1 MKLNKVRQSW
11 CHLLFYYIIYC
22 STCFRCYYIHPQE
35 LATYLL
41 SYVVGCTALVR
52 CVLVLRCGLAGVVWY
67 PDAGWSLNIRLLIYI
82 VHLLDKYNKI
92 LRNSRYVLYIKKTDR
107 NFCGETVLED
117 QKMDAIEM
125 VKERGY
131 RDDNS
136 KVKWENGQT
145 QWA

>member
-1 MKLNKVRQSW
+1 M
-11 CHLLFYYIIYC
+11 HGPI
-22 STCFRCYYIHPQE
+22 
-35 LATYLL
+35 
-41 SYVVGCTALVR
+41 
-52 CVLVLRCGLAGVVWY
+52 
-67 PDAGWSLNIRLLIYI
+67 NIRLLIYI
-82 VHLLDKYNKI
+82 MHLLDKYNKI
-92 LRNSRYVLYIKKTDR
+92 LQNSRYVLYIRKIDR

-145 QWA
+145 QWAYLFGLSICMGELTRNIKISVTTDSDKLEI